1 MLCNNCGKESA
12 GCWSKCPNCG
22 GDAEILAEDSD
33 VICPQCKKE
42 TLCIQEVGN
51 WD

>member
-22 GDAEILAEDSD
+22 AEKLPNSEEEEDGVKLLD
-33 VICPQCKKE
+33 LPGFQF
-42 TLCIQEVGN
+42 LR
-51 WD
+51 